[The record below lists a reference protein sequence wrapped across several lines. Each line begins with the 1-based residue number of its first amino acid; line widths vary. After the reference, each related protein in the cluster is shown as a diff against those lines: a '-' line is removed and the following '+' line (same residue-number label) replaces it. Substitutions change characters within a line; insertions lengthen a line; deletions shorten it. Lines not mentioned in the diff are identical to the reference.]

1 MKHCCEDK
9 TAALR
14 GLRLRQARVLKV
26 LLVVN
31 SAMFLVEVVAG
42 LLSRSTALLGDS
54 LDMFGD
60 AAVYA
65 ASLYVLDRGAVWRA
79 RASILKGIVMAL
91 FGVAV
96 LVEAALKAIDQ
107 VVPHAETMGIVAA
120 LALAANVGCLALL
133 LRHRRDDINMKS
145 AWTCSRNDII
155 ANVALIG
162 AAIAVGQFGSWW
174 PDILVGAGIALLF
187 LVTAVSVVREGIR
200 SLRGQGGHLAYD
212 RAS

>member
-1 MKHCCEDK
+1 MRHCCEDK
-9 TAALR
+9 AAALR
-14 GLRLRQARVLKV
+14 GLRERQARVLK
-26 LLVVN
+26 LLLLVN
-31 SAMFLVEVVAG
+31 SAMFVVEVVAG

-60 AAVYA
+60 AAAYA
-65 ASLYVLDRGAVWRA
+65 ASLYVLDRGTVWRA
-79 RASILKGIVMAL
+79 RASILKGTVMAL
-91 FGVAV
+91 FGVVV
-96 LVEAALKAIDQ
+96 LVEAGPKAISQ
-107 VVPHAETMGIVAA
+107 VVPHAETMGIVGA
-120 LALAANVGCLALL
+120 LALAANVGCLVLL

-162 AAIAVGQFGSWW
+162 AAIAVGQSGSWW

-187 LVTAVSVVREGIR
+187 LLTAVSVIREGIR
-200 SLRGQGGHLAYD
+200 SLRDHRGHLAYD